1 MEITYEMIEPIIVSQ
16 EVEGQMVKLKF
27 KAENQ
32 DTPMETV
39 GVIMPDQDEIMKKA
53 MAQAGKA
60 AAVGAATS
68 AASSM
73 LGNAIGG
80 VAGGLVSSGAS
91 MASSAATSKMMN
103 PQDMM
108 SGAVNDESIKKATVE
123 AFKHFMIYYKMV
135 DGKWVYEMP
144 GA

>member
-1 MEITYEMIEPIIVSQ
+1 MIEPLIKSR
-16 EVEGQMVKLKF
+16 EVEGQMIKIKLQ
-27 KAENQ
+27 ASNQ
-32 DTPMETV
+32 EQPLETV
-39 GVIMPDQDEIMKKA
+39 AVVMPDQDAIMKKA

-91 MASSAATSKMMN
+91 AASSMATSQMMN
-103 PQDMM
+103 TQDMLNVP
-108 SGAVNDESIKKATVE
+108 VNEESIQKAIVE
-123 AFKHFMIYYKMV
+123 AFKHMAIYYKQEN
-135 DGKWVYEMP
+135 GEWVYSTP
-144 GA
+144 GV